1 MSAEPIRRA
10 TVEEYLEFERA
21 SEERHELLDGHIYSM
36 VGAGF
41 NHVMIVTN
49 LVRELSS
56 VLQDR
61 PCFVGSSDWRV
72 QVSAYDHYTYP
83 DVVVVCGEPSF
94 LDDRR
99 DMIDNPTLI
108 VEVLSETTESYD
120 RGEKFA
126 RYRSLPSL
134 AEYVLVAQ
142 NRVAVEHHARQP
154 DGHWLT
160 TYIEDLDSSLPL
172 PVLDCE
178 LSMAQVYDKVDL

>member
-1 MSAEPIRRA
+1 MTAEPIRRA

-21 SEERHELLDGHIYSM
+21 SEHRHELLDGHIYSM
-36 VGAGF
+36 VGASF

-56 VLQDR
+56 TLKDR
-61 PCFVGSSDWRV
+61 PCFVGSNDWRI
-72 QVSAYDHYTYP
+72 QVSAHDHYTYP

-94 LDDRR
+94 IDDRR
-99 DMIDNPTLI
+99 DMIDNPTVI
-108 VEVLSETTESYD
+108 VEVLSERTESYD

-142 NRVAVEHHARQP
+142 DRVAVEHHARQS

-160 TYIEDLDSSLPL
+160 TFVEDLDSRLHL

-178 LSMAQVYDKVDL
+178 LSMAQIYDKADL